1 MIEMGKHYE
10 LDFKLECIRLFNE
23 LTDLDEITIKKTKI
37 SNVRDLCKVLDISSY
52 SLYHWIKE
60 LHDFTN
66 SGDEKEKK
74 FKVSSLEIR
83 KIQQE
88 AVKKSVLSLR
98 FLGSFASALN
108 ISGYGKMSLFEL
120 KKAIAKVLNQDG

>member
-1 MIEMGKHYE
+1 MPKVYE

-23 LTDLDEITIKKTKI
+23 LSNLDEITIKKTKNY
-37 SNVRDLCKVLDISSY
+37 NVRDLCSVLKISSY
-52 SLYHWIKE
+52 SLYHWINE

-66 SGDEKEKK
+66 SGDENEKK
-74 FKVSSLEIR
+74 FNVSSLEIR

-108 ISGYGKMSLFEL
+108 IPRYGKMSLFEL
-120 KKAIAKVLNQDG
+120 KKAIAKVLNQDE

>member
-1 MIEMGKHYE
+1 MPKVYE
-10 LDFKLECIRLFNE
+10 LDFKLECVKLFNE

-37 SNVRDLCKVLDISSY
+37 CNVRDLCRVLKISSY
-52 SLYHWIKE
+52 SLYHWVKE

-66 SGDEKEKK
+66 SGDENEKK
-74 FKVSSLEIR
+74 FKLSSLEIR
-83 KIQQE
+83 KIQQD

-108 ISGYGKMSLFEL
+108 IKEYGKMSLFEL
-120 KKAIAKVLNQDG
+120 KKAIAKVLNQDE